1 MQIVHFSQAGS
12 HDIQHV
18 GLAHDG
24 AELEVLKAA
33 ARQRLAVRA
42 SLVSTPPHPPASA
55 PPEGKGS
62 IQMKLDAM
70 ARRSARQPITIRSVT
85 PNNRQSVP
93 DDARPAAAGR
103 RRQRHE

>member
-42 SLVSTPPHPPASA
+42 SLVST
-55 PPEGKGS
+55 
-62 IQMKLDAM
+62 LD
-70 ARRSARQPITIRSVT
+70 IHGDVIL
-85 PNNRQSVP
+85 
-93 DDARPAAAGR
+93 
-103 RRQRHE
+103 